1 MKEWSFPART
11 DSIPEL
17 TALIDTELEAVSC
30 PLKNRMQLDV
40 IIDEVFSNI
49 CRYAYGA
56 GAGDASV
63 CFRFDGEKNEV
74 SLTFRDRGIPYDPL
88 ESREPDVTLSA
99 EEREIG
105 GLGIF
110 LVKKT
115 MDAVRY
121 EYRDGRNVL
130 QIEKRLEPPLALPE

>member
-110 LVKKT
+110 LVKQLA
-115 MDAVRY
+115 DGVRY
-121 EYRDGRNVL
+121 ERDGDTNVL
-130 QIEKRLEPPLALPE
+130 TVTKKLQR

>member
-40 IIDEVFSNI
+40 ITDEVFSNI

-88 ESREPDVTLSA
+88 ESPEPDVTLSA

-110 LVKKT
+110 LVKQLA
-115 MDAVRY
+115 DGVRY
-121 EYRDGRNVL
+121 ERDGDTNVL
-130 QIEKRLEPPLALPE
+130 TVTKKLQR

>member
-1 MKEWSFPART
+1 MRWERWKPSLPMIRSAAKGRWSFPART

-40 IIDEVFSNI
+40 ITDEVFSNI

-88 ESREPDVTLSA
+88 ESPEPDVTQLA
-99 EEREIG
+99 DG
-105 GLGIF
+105 
-110 LVKKT
+110 
-115 MDAVRY
+115 VRY
-121 EYRDGRNVL
+121 ERDGDTNVL
-130 QIEKRLEPPLALPE
+130 TVTKKLQR

>member
-40 IIDEVFSNI
+40 ITDEVFSNI
-49 CRYAYGA
+49 CRYAYGS

-88 ESREPDVTLSA
+88 ESPEPDVTLSA

-110 LVKKT
+110 LVKQLA
-115 MDAVRY
+115 DGVRY
-121 EYRDGRNVL
+121 ERDGDTNVL
-130 QIEKRLEPPLALPE
+130 TVTKKLQR

>member
-17 TALIDTELEAVSC
+17 AARSDTELEAVSC

-110 LVKKT
+110 LVKQLA
-115 MDAVRY
+115 DGVRY
-121 EYRDGRNVL
+121 ERDGDTNVL
-130 QIEKRLEPPLALPE
+130 TVTKKLQR